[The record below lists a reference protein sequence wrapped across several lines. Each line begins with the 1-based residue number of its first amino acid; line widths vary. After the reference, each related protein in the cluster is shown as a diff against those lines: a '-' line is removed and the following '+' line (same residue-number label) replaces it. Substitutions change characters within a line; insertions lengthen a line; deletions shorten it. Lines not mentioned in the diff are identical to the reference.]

1 MQNNSSK
8 DYYSFEMPVKL
19 IIEET
24 LFMFVQYK

>member
-8 DYYSFEMPVKL
+8 DYYSFEMSVKL